1 MERSKPGEFNWI
13 DLSALDFDA
22 QSAFY
27 EGLFGWGHTDI
38 VPPLAELEAQGIP
51 SAEGMTYRMFNSGGH
66 NVGGMS
72 QLSPELVAQG
82 MPSAWNTYVATDDV
96 DVTAAKAADLGGTV
110 VMPPMD
116 VTGFGRMA
124 GIQDPT
130 GAYLFLWKP
139 LLPDETIEYMQPGTL
154 SWTDL
159 TTRDP
164 EKVAAFYAKLLG
176 WDVQPMDAGP
186 TPYWTVNIDGQGE
199 GGIMPMPEMLPAEV
213 PSFWMPYF
221 GTTDIA
227 ASFAKAV
234 ELGATVLREPA
245 EVTGML
251 WFAVLADPAGATFAL
266 LQALGAP
273 EA

>member
-13 DLSALDFDA
+13 DLSARDFDA

-38 VPPLAELEAQGIP
+38 VPPVAELEAMGIP

-72 QLSPELVAQG
+72 QLSRDLIAQG

-96 DVTAAKAADLGGTV
+96 DATVVKAADLGGTV

-116 VTGFGRMA
+116 VTGSGRMA

-130 GAYLFLWKP
+130 GAYIFFWKP
-139 LLPDETIEYMQPGTL
+139 LLPDETIEYFQPGTL

-164 EKVAAFYAKLLG
+164 EKAVAFYTELLG
-176 WDVQPMDAGP
+176 WDVQPMEESP
-186 TPYWTVNIDGQGE
+186 MPYWQVSVEGQGE
-199 GGIMPMPEMLPAEV
+199 GGIMSMPDLPAEV

-234 ELGATVLREPA
+234 ELGATVMREPT
-245 EVTGML
+245 EISGML
-251 WFAVLADPAGATFAL
+251 WFAVLADTAGATFAL